1 MTQQIITYLILASAV
16 VFLVYKFL
24 IPKKK
29 KSAGGKDCEK
39 CN

>member
-1 MTQQIITYLILASAV
+1 MTQQIITYLILASAIA
-16 VFLVYKFL
+16 FLVYKFF

-29 KSAGGKDCEK
+29 KSTGSKDCDK